1 MGMRPPAGD
10 DSEPESIEF
19 GIAALDARVSEASLD
34 FPATR
39 SEVEAALGDI
49 DVEYDASG
57 NAVSLSR
64 ALEMAETEEFESERA
79 LLNALHPVFEE
90 LRQHS
95 GPGFL
100 GWVRS
105 LFS

>member
-1 MGMRPPAGD
+1 MGVRPPAD
-10 DSEPESIEF
+10 DGSDPEPIEF
-19 GIAALDARVSEASLD
+19 GIAALDAQLSETSLE

-39 SEVEAALGDI
+39 AEVEAALGDI

-64 ALEMAETEEFESERA
+64 ALEMAETDEFESERD
-79 LLNALHPVFEE
+79 LLNALHPVFED
-90 LRQHS
+90 LRRNS
-95 GPGFL
+95 GPGLL